1 MDNPIGYYWNS
12 RLKNLAEAL
21 EANNFE
27 VFIAESNLG
36 AKEIVTEKIIPE
48 LRPVSISWGGS
59 MTFTETGLYE
69 HLVSQDKIAVINPA
83 EKDISMEEKV
93 ERRRNALL
101 VDLYFTGTNAVTE
114 NGVLVKLDMIGNRV
128 AALTFGPKNVV
139 VLVGRNKITADLEEA
154 MYRIKDYAAPVNAIR
169 LDMKTPCVKTSEC
182 QNCSS
187 PQRICNTWTVT
198 EKSFPDKRVKVILIN
213 QEVGL

>member
-12 RLKNLAEAL
+12 RLKNLSEVL
-21 EANNFE
+21 EANNFD
-27 VFIAESNLG
+27 VFIAETALD

-48 LRPVSISWGGS
+48 LAPASISWGGS
-59 MTFTETGLYE
+59 MTFTGTGLYE
-69 HLVSQDKIAVINPA
+69 HLVSQKKIAVIDPA
-83 EKDISMEEKV
+83 QKDISPEEKLQ
-93 ERRRNALL
+93 RRRNALL
-101 VDLYFTGTNAVTE
+101 VDLYFTGTNAITE
-114 NGVLVKLDMIGNRV
+114 NGLLVNLDMIGNRV

-139 VLVGRNKITADLEEA
+139 VLVGRNKITADLEDA
-154 MYRIKDYAAPVNAIR
+154 MIRIKDYAAPVNAIR

-198 EKSFPDKRVKVILIN
+198 EKSFPNKRVKVILIN
-213 QEVGL
+213 QEMGL

>member
-12 RLKNLAEAL
+12 RLNNLAEAL

-27 VFIAESNLG
+27 VFIAENTID

-48 LRPVSISWGGS
+48 LKPASISWGGS
-59 MTFTETGLYE
+59 MTFTGTGLYE
-69 HLVSQDKIAVINPA
+69 YLISQDKIAVIDPA
-83 EKDISMEEKV
+83 EKDISLEEKM
-93 ERRRNALL
+93 ERRRRALL
-101 VDLYFTGTNAVTE
+101 VDLYFTGSNAVTE
-114 NGVLVKLDMIGNRV
+114 DGSLVNLDMIGNRI

-139 VLVGRNKITADLEEA
+139 VLVGRNKITVDLEEA
-154 MYRIKDYAAPVNAIR
+154 MNRIKDYAAPVNAIR

-198 EKSFPDKRVKVILIN
+198 EKSFPDKRVKVVLIN
-213 QEVGL
+213 QELGL

>member
-21 EANNFE
+21 EDNNFE
-27 VFIAESNLG
+27 VFIAENTLD

-48 LRPVSISWGGS
+48 LSPASISWGGS
-59 MTFTETGLYE
+59 MTFTGTGLYE

-83 EKDISMEEKV
+83 EKNISMEEKV

-114 NGVLVKLDMIGNRV
+114 NGVLVNLDMIGNRV

-198 EKSFPDKRVKVILIN
+198 EKSFPNKRVKVILIN
-213 QEVGL
+213 KEMGL